1 MSFKSYGLVVL
12 LVLGMIASSAMAG
25 NITGT
30 VTYEGDVPARP
41 ALTATKDQHCI
52 DAVKGTKSEALVV
65 SKGKGIKN
73 VVLYARVRGAK
84 ATVPEGD
91 NPKLDQVGCAYYPH
105 VLAVVAGSTVD
116 ITSSDPVAH
125 NVHSHAKKNE
135 AINYQIPQP
144 GKIIPHKV
152 AKAEEIKF
160 TCDIHAWMT
169 GYIVAVNSNFFAVTG
184 YKDAEGG
191 WFGSD
196 AYEKS
201 ADPGNYII
209 ADVPAGKVRVVA
221 WHEELGSANKTV
233 EVPASG
239 DIAVNFTSADFK
251 KRAKK

>member
-1 MSFKSYGLVVL
+1 MKVLVTL
-12 LVLGMIASSAMAG
+12 LLSAMLASTAFAG
-25 NITGT
+25 TITGT
-30 VTYEGDVPARP
+30 VMYDGDAPARP

-52 DAVKGTKSEALVV
+52 DAVTGTKSEALVV

-73 VVLYARVRGAK
+73 VVIYARVRGAK
-84 ATVPEGD
+84 VTVPD
-91 NPKLDQVGCAYYPH
+91 KNPVMDQKGCAYYPH

-116 ITSSDPVAH
+116 ITSSDPIAH
-125 NVHSHAKKNE
+125 NVHSHAKKND

-144 GKIIPHKV
+144 GKVIPHKI

-169 GYIVAVNSNFFAVTG
+169 GYIVAVNSNFFTVTG
-184 YKDAEGG
+184 YKDADGA
-191 WFGSD
+191 WISSD
-196 AYEKS
+196 DYEKS
-201 ADPGNYII
+201 ADTGGYSI

-251 KRAKK
+251 KRSR

>member
-1 MSFKSYGLVVL
+1 MSFKTHGLVAL
-12 LVLGMIASSAMAG
+12 LVIGMLTSGAMAG

-30 VTYEGDVPARP
+30 VTYSGDAPARP
-41 ALTATKDQHCI
+41 ILTATKDQHCI

-65 SKGKGIKN
+65 SKENGIKN
-73 VVLYARVRGAK
+73 VVIYARVRGAK
-84 ATVPEGD
+84 VTVPET
-91 NPKLDQVGCAYYPH
+91 NPVMDQKGCAYYPH

-116 ITSSDPVAH
+116 LTSSDPVAH

-152 AKAEEIKF
+152 AKPEEIKF

-191 WFGSD
+191 WISSD

-201 ADPGNYII
+201 ADTGNYTI

-221 WHEELGSANKTV
+221 WHEELGSANKAI

>member
-1 MSFKSYGLVVL
+1 MKTLIAL
-12 LVLGMIASSAMAG
+12 LVFGLLASVAFAG

-30 VTYEGDVPARP
+30 VTYDGDAPARP
-41 ALTATKDQHCI
+41 ALTATKDQHCV
-52 DAVKGTKSEALVV
+52 DAVQDTKSEALVV

-84 ATVPEGD
+84 VTLPEK
-91 NPKLDQVGCAYYPH
+91 NPVMDQKGCAYYPH
-105 VLAVVAGSTVD
+105 VLAVPVGATVD
-116 ITSSDPVAH
+116 LTSKDPVAH
-125 NVHSHAKKNE
+125 NVHSHPQKNDK
-135 AINYQIPQP
+135 INIQIPKP
-144 GKIIPHKV
+144 GIVVPHKI

-169 GYIVAVNSNFFAVTG
+169 GYIVAVPSNFYTVTG
-184 YKDAEGG
+184 YKDAEGA
-191 WFGSD
+191 WLGSD

-201 ADPGNYII
+201 ADTGGYSI

-251 KRAKK
+251 KKAKR

>member
-1 MSFKSYGLVVL
+1 MKVLVTL
-12 LVLGMIASSAMAG
+12 LLSAMLASTAFAG
-25 NITGT
+25 TITGT
-30 VTYEGDVPARP
+30 VMYDGDAPARP

-52 DAVKGTKSEALVV
+52 DAVTGTKSEALVV

-73 VVLYARVRGAK
+73 VVIYARVRGTK
-84 ATVPEGD
+84 VTVPD
-91 NPKLDQVGCAYYPH
+91 KNPVMDQKGCAYYPH

-116 ITSSDPVAH
+116 ITSSDPIAH
-125 NVHSHAKKNE
+125 NVHSHAKKND

-144 GKIIPHKV
+144 GKVIPHKI

-169 GYIVAVNSNFFAVTG
+169 GYIVAVNSNFFTVTG
-184 YKDAEGG
+184 YKDADGA
-191 WFGSD
+191 WISSD
-196 AYEKS
+196 DYEKS
-201 ADPGNYII
+201 ADTGGYSI

-251 KRAKK
+251 KRSR

>member
-1 MSFKSYGLVVL
+1 MKVLVAL
-12 LVLGMIASSAMAG
+12 LVFGMLASVAFAG

-30 VTYEGDVPARP
+30 VMYEGDAPARP

-52 DAVKGTKSEALVV
+52 DAVTGTKSEALIV

-73 VVLYARVRGAK
+73 VVIYARVRGAK
-84 ATVPEGD
+84 PTVPD
-91 NPKLDQVGCAYYPH
+91 KNPVMDQKGCAYYPH

-116 ITSSDPVAH
+116 LTSSDPVAH

-144 GKIIPHKV
+144 GKVIPHKV

-169 GYIVAVNSNFFAVTG
+169 GYIVAVPNNFFTVTG
-184 YKDAEGG
+184 YKNADGT
-191 WFGSD
+191 WISSD
-196 AYEKS
+196 NYEKS
-201 ADPGNYII
+201 ADAGAYSI
-209 ADVPAGKVRVVA
+209 AEVPAGKVRVIA

-251 KRAKK
+251 KRTK

>member
-1 MSFKSYGLVVL
+1 MKIFVSL
-12 LVLGMIASSAMAG
+12 LVSTMLASAAFAG
-25 NITGT
+25 TITGT
-30 VTYEGDVPARP
+30 VMYEGDAPARP
-41 ALTATKDQHCI
+41 ALTATKDQHCV
-52 DAVKGTKSEALVV
+52 DAVAGTKSEALVV

-84 ATVPEGD
+84 PTVLD
-91 NPKLDQVGCAYYPH
+91 KNPVMDQKACAYYPH

-125 NVHSHAKKNE
+125 NVHSHAKKND

-144 GKIIPHKV
+144 GKIIPHKI
-152 AKAEEIKF
+152 AKVEEIKF

-169 GYIVAVNSNFFAVTG
+169 GYIVAVPNNFFTVTG
-184 YKDAEGG
+184 YKNDGG
-191 WFGSD
+191 AWISSD
-196 AYEKS
+196 DYEKS
-201 ADPGNYII
+201 ADAGAYSI
-209 ADVPAGKVRVVA
+209 ADVPAGKVRVIA

-251 KRAKK
+251 KRSK

>member
-1 MSFKSYGLVVL
+1 MKILGTL
-12 LVLGMIASSAMAG
+12 LVFGMLASTAFAG
-25 NITGT
+25 TITGT
-30 VTYEGDVPARP
+30 VMYDGDAPARP

-52 DAVKGTKSEALVV
+52 DAVTGTKSEALVV

-84 ATVPEGD
+84 VTIPEK
-91 NPKLDQVGCAYYPH
+91 NPVMDQKGCAYYPH

-116 ITSSDPVAH
+116 LTSSDPIAH
-125 NVHSHAKKNE
+125 NVHSHATKNE

-144 GKIIPHKV
+144 GKIIPHKIE
-152 AKAEEIKF
+152 KAEEIKF

-169 GYIVAVNSNFFAVTG
+169 GYIVAVPSNFFTVTG
-184 YKDAEGG
+184 YKDADDA
-191 WFGSD
+191 WISSD
-196 AYEKS
+196 AYEES
-201 ADPGNYII
+201 ADAGSYSI
-209 ADVPAGKVRVVA
+209 ADVPAGRVRVVA

-251 KRAKK
+251 KRTK

>member
-1 MSFKSYGLVVL
+1 MKVLVAL
-12 LVLGMIASSAMAG
+12 LVFGMLASVAFAG

-30 VTYEGDVPARP
+30 VMYEGDAPARP

-52 DAVKGTKSEALVV
+52 DAVTGTKSEALIV

-73 VVLYARVRGAK
+73 VVIYARVRGAK
-84 ATVPEGD
+84 PTVPD
-91 NPKLDQVGCAYYPH
+91 KNPVMDQKGCAYYPH

-116 ITSSDPVAH
+116 LTSSDPVAH

-144 GKIIPHKV
+144 GKVIPHKV

-169 GYIVAVNSNFFAVTG
+169 GYIVAVPNNFFTVTG
-184 YKDAEGG
+184 YKNADGT
-191 WFGSD
+191 WISSD
-196 AYEKS
+196 DYEKS
-201 ADPGNYII
+201 ADAGAYSI
-209 ADVPAGKVRVVA
+209 AEVPAGRVRVIA

-251 KRAKK
+251 KRTK

>member
-1 MSFKSYGLVVL
+1 MKTLMAL
-12 LVLGMIASSAMAG
+12 LVFGMLASVAFAG

-30 VTYEGDVPARP
+30 VLYDGDAPARP
-41 ALTATKDQHCI
+41 ALTATKDQHCV

-73 VVLYARVRGAK
+73 VVIYARVPRTK
-84 ATVPEGD
+84 VTLPEK
-91 NPKLDQVGCAYYPH
+91 NPVMDQKGCAYYPH
-105 VLAVVAGSTVD
+105 VLVVPVGATVD
-116 ITSSDPVAH
+116 LTSKDPVAH
-125 NVHSHAKKNE
+125 NVHSHAQKNE
-135 AINYQIPQP
+135 QINIQIPKP
-144 GKIIPHKV
+144 GIVVPHTI

-169 GYIVAVNSNFFAVTG
+169 GYIVAVPSNFYTVTG
-184 YKDAEGG
+184 GKDDKGEWLSA
-191 WFGSD
+191 D

-201 ADPGNYII
+201 ADTGKYTLENL
-209 ADVPAGKVRVVA
+209 PAGRARVVA

-251 KRAKK
+251 KKAKK

>member
-1 MSFKSYGLVVL
+1 MKVLVALFVF
-12 LVLGMIASSAMAG
+12 GMLASVAFAG

-30 VTYEGDVPARP
+30 VTYEGDAPARP

-73 VVLYARVRGAK
+73 VVIYARIRGAK
-84 ATVPEGD
+84 PTVPD
-91 NPKLDQVGCAYYPH
+91 KNPVMDQKGCAYYPH

-116 ITSSDPVAH
+116 LTSSDPVAH

-144 GKIIPHKV
+144 GKVIPHKV

-169 GYIVAVNSNFFAVTG
+169 GYIVAVPNNFFSVTG
-184 YKDAEGG
+184 YKNADGT
-191 WFGSD
+191 WISSD
-196 AYEKS
+196 DYEKS
-201 ADPGNYII
+201 ADAGAYSI
-209 ADVPAGKVRVVA
+209 AEVPAGRARVVA

-251 KRAKK
+251 KRTK